1 MTDQTRDSESALTAC
16 APISRQWLLAG
27 LIAVVCIA
35 VIAAHWPALSA
46 QALSFDDDQYLVENQ
61 YVRNPGLKSAWRF
74 LTEVM
79 RPSSVAGYYQ
89 PLTMISLMLDYA
101 AGGRPDYL
109 LPFHCT
115 SLLLHTANTALII
128 VLLYMLFGRAWI
140 AAAVGLLFGVHP
152 LTIEPIPWVSERK
165 TLLAAFFVLLS
176 LILYVRFTVKGQR
189 KLLLWSLVMYVLALM
204 SKPTST
210 PLPAMLLLLDFWP
223 LRRLKFSCV
232 WEKLP
237 FFIVGGVFALIT
249 YISQSRTAS
258 VLTPQQYGLLR
269 VPLVICHNVIFYLY
283 KMVWPVNMSPFYP
296 FPEPLNLT
304 QPMILAGVIGTAVL
318 ISALLIS
325 LFRTR
330 AAFTGWLIFFIMILP
345 TMQAIQ
351 FSNVI
356 ASDKFAY
363 LPSVGLLMVLAA
375 FLGLI
380 CDKRRDFRIITAIV
394 VLLAACT
401 ESLVTRKNLAY
412 WRDSITLW
420 TYVTDLTP
428 NAASPR
434 YNLGM
439 ALMEKD
445 DIVGARREFE
455 TALKFSPGLTN
466 AIYNIAGTYVLE
478 NRIDE
483 AIERYNEVLKI
494 IPGYA
499 RAYSALA
506 YMYIKKGD
514 SQHALELYHEGLKY
528 NPLND
533 LLHGGLGSLLLQ
545 NGDVNEAIP
554 EMETAVKIKP
564 NAEIY
569 CNLGAVFYSKGNTEK
584 ALDCYQKAAKLNPA
598 NAEAHYNLGNI
609 YLEKN
614 RLTAAVSAYDKA
626 IKAKPGYVK
635 AYSNMGVAFLQMELP
650 DKAIEQFRRAIEL
663 EPNNL
668 DARFNLANALADKGL
683 LDESAENFRKVISLS
698 PQDTIARLRL
708 ADLLLQKGQPE
719 QAITEYEQVLKIDP
733 NNSDA
738 RLGLQN
744 VRDAISGGTPVNQSL
759 IPRSS
764 LVNSDSNL

>member
-1 MTDQTRDSESALTAC
+1 MTDQIRNTESVLTIC
-16 APISRQWLLAG
+16 EPISQNRLLVC
-27 LIAVVCIA
+27 LIIAVCIA
-35 VIAAHWPALSA
+35 VIAVYWPVLSA
-46 QALSFDDDQYLVENQ
+46 KALSFDDDQYLVENQ
-61 YVRNPGLKSAWRF
+61 YVKNPGLESTWRF

-79 RPSSVAGYYQ
+79 KPSSVSGYYQ

-115 SLLLHTANTALII
+115 SLFLHAANTALII

-176 LILYVRFTVKGQR
+176 LILYVRFTIKGQR
-189 KLLLWSLVMYVLALM
+189 KFLLWSLVMYVLALL

-210 PLPAMLLLLDFWP
+210 PLPLMLLLIDFWP
-223 LRRLKFSCV
+223 LRRLKLSCV

-237 FFIVGGVFALIT
+237 FFITGGVFALIT

-258 VLTPQQYGLLR
+258 VLTPQQYGLMR
-269 VPLVICHNVIFYLY
+269 VPLVICHNIIFYLY
-283 KMVWPVNMSPFYP
+283 KMVWPVNVSSFYP

-304 QPMILAGVIGTAVL
+304 RPMILAGVIGTAIL
-318 ISALLIS
+318 IAALLIS

-330 AAFTGWLIFFIMILP
+330 AALTGWLIFFIMILP
-345 TMQAIQ
+345 TMQAVQ

-356 ASDKFAY
+356 ASDKFTY

-375 FLGLI
+375 LLGLI

-394 VLLAACT
+394 ILLAASA
-401 ESLVTRKNLAY
+401 ESFVTRKYLAN

-420 TYVTDLTP
+420 TYATGLTP
-428 NAASPR
+428 NAASPH

-445 DIVGARREFE
+445 DIIGARREFE

-466 AIYNIAGTYVLE
+466 AIYNIAG
-478 NRIDE
+478 IDFQE
-483 AIERYNEVLKI
+483 GKIDDAIERYNEVLKI

-506 YMYIKKGD
+506 YMYINKGD
-514 SQHALELYHEGLKY
+514 LQRAFEYYHEGLKF
-528 NPLND
+528 NPQND
-533 LLHGGLGSLLLQ
+533 LLHAGLGSLLLQ
-545 NGDVNEAIP
+545 TGQVDNAIP
-554 EMETAVKIKP
+554 ELETSVKIKP

-569 CNLGAVFYSKGNTEK
+569 SNLGAAFYSKGETDK
-584 ALDCYQKAAKLNPA
+584 ALDCYQNATRLNPA

-609 YLEKN
+609 YLEQN
-614 RLTAAVSAYDKA
+614 RITPAIASYEKA
-626 IKAKPGYVK
+626 IKARPTYAK
-635 AYSNMGVAFLQMELP
+635 AFSNMGVAFLQMGLP
-650 DKAIEQFRRAIEL
+650 DNAIEQFRKAIEL

-668 DARFNLANALADKGL
+668 DANFNLANALADKGFI
-683 LDESAENFRKVISLS
+683 DKAIEHFRMVSELS
-698 PQDTIARLRL
+698 PQDTIVHLRL
-708 ADLLLQKGQPE
+708 AELLLEKGRPE
-719 QAITEYEQVLKIDP
+719 EAIVEYEQVLKIDP
-733 NNSDA
+733 NNADA
-738 RLGLQN
+738 QAGLLN
-744 VRDAISGGTPVNQSL
+744 ARNIKSL
-759 IPRSS
+759 AKPA
-764 LVNSDSNL
+764 NP

>member
-1 MTDQTRDSESALTAC
+1 MTARTFNSELTVSTD
-16 APISRQWLLAG
+16 APVKQKRLFVC
-27 LIAVVCIA
+27 LIIAVCIA
-35 VIAAHWPALSA
+35 VIAVHWPALSA
-46 QALSFDDDQYLVENQ
+46 KALSFDDDQYLVENQ
-61 YVRNPGLKSAWRF
+61 YVKNPGLESAWRF

-79 RPSSVAGYYQ
+79 RPSSVSGYYQ
-89 PLTMISLMLDYA
+89 PLTMLSLMLDYA

-115 SLLLHTANTALII
+115 SLILHAANTALII
-128 VLLYMLFGRAWI
+128 ILLYMLFGRVWV

-152 LTIEPIPWVSERK
+152 LTIEPIPWISERK

-176 LILYVRFTVKGQR
+176 VILYVRFTRDKQR
-189 KLLLWSLVMYVLALM
+189 KFFIWSLVMYVLALL

-210 PLPAMLLLLDFWP
+210 PLPLMLLLLDFWP
-223 LRRLKFSCV
+223 LRRLKLSCV

-237 FFIVGGVFALIT
+237 FFITGGVFALIT

-269 VPLVICHNVIFYLY
+269 VPLVICHNIIFYLY
-283 KMVWPVNMSPFYP
+283 KMVWPANVSSFYP
-296 FPEPLNLT
+296 FPEPLNLS

-318 ISALLIS
+318 IPVLLIS

-330 AAFTGWLIFFIMILP
+330 AALTGWLIFFIMILP
-345 TMQAIQ
+345 TMQAVQ

-363 LPSVGLLMVLAA
+363 LPSVGLLLVLAA
-375 FLGLI
+375 LLCLI
-380 CDKRRDFRIITAIV
+380 CDKRRGFRIITVIV
-394 VLLAACT
+394 VLLAASA
-401 ESLVTRKNLAY
+401 ESLVTRKYLAN

-420 TYVTDLTP
+420 TYVTNLVP
-428 NAASPR
+428 NTASPH

-445 DIVGARREFE
+445 DNIGARREFE

-478 NRIDE
+478 DRIDE

-514 SQHALELYHEGLKY
+514 LNRAFEFYHEGLKF
-528 NPLND
+528 NPQND

-545 NGDVNEAIP
+545 TGQIDEAIP
-554 EMETAVKIKP
+554 ELETSVKIKP

-569 CNLGAVFYSKGNTEK
+569 CNLGAAFYSKGESEK
-584 ALDCYQKAAKLNPA
+584 AIDCYKKATRLNPA

-614 RLTAAVSAYDKA
+614 RPSAAVIAYDKA
-626 IKAKPGYVK
+626 IKSRPAYAK

-650 DKAIEQFRRAIEL
+650 DKAIERFRKAIEL

-668 DARFNLANALADKGL
+668 DANFNLANALADKEL
-683 LDESAENFRKVISLS
+683 TDEAIDNFRKVIELS
-698 PQDTIARLRL
+698 PQETIARLRL
-708 ADLLLQKGQPE
+708 AGLLLEKGKPK
-719 QAITEYEQVLKIDP
+719 QAIAEYQEVLKIDP

-738 RLGLQN
+738 QAGLQN
-744 VRDAISGGTPVNQSL
+744 AQHIKPGVKPGNP
-759 IPRSS
+759 
-764 LVNSDSNL
+764 